1 MRGDGGADDDWAGL
15 GEQMVMRP
23 VARMKGLQ
31 CLIPEYL
38 PCRHMFYS
46 CFQR

>member
-1 MRGDGGADDDWAGL
+1 MRGDSGADDDWAGL

-31 CLIPEYL
+31 YLIPEYL

-46 CFQR
+46 SFQR